1 MLTTVQ
7 IDPDLPENARQ
18 FGSHETGEEAVNEAL
33 REYVQRQKRLEALKH
48 FGTFDFDPE
57 YDYKKERKRR

>member
-7 IDPDLPENARQ
+7 IDPDLLENARR
-18 FGSHETGEEAVNEAL
+18 SRTGEEAVNEAI
-33 REYVQRQKRLEALKH
+33 REYVQRQKQLDALKY

>member
-1 MLTTVQ
+1 MLTTIQ
-7 IDPDLPENARQ
+7 IDRDLLENARQ
-18 FGSHETGEEAVNEAL
+18 LGGYRTGEEAVNDAL
-33 REYVQRQKRLEALKH
+33 REYVQRQKRIDALRH